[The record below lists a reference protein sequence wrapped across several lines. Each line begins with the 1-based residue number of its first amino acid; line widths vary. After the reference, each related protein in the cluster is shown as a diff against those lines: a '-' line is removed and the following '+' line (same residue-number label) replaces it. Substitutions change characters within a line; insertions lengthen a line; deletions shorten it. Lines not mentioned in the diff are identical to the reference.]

1 MSRRF
6 FAVVPL
12 LAAMTLGYISIG
24 CDHDHDD
31 GHDSHHAGYYQGH
44 DYDHS
49 AYDNQTNYDRHQ
61 YDRDFH

>member
-1 MSRRF
+1 MSRRS

-24 CDHDHDD
+24 CDHDHDE
-31 GHDSHHAGYYQGH
+31 GHNAGYSQNR

-49 AYDNQTNYDRHQ
+49 RYDNQTNYDRHQ